1 MPQLIVTESAAQGIE
16 HCRQFFHDKNK
27 LAAKKAAA
35 TIQYYFKQVEAN
47 PYIGKPLQDYPY
59 LRELLIPFG
68 NSSYTAL
75 YQVDDLADI
84 VYILAFRHQ
93 KEAGF

>member
-1 MPQLIVTESAAQGIE
+1 MPQLIVTETPAQGIE
-16 HCRQFFHDKNK
+16 HCRQFLQDKNR
-27 LAAKKAAA
+27 LAAKKAAT
-35 TIQYYFKQVEAN
+35 TIQYHFKQVEAN
-47 PYIGKPLQDYPY
+47 PYIGKPLHDYPY

-68 NSSYTAL
+68 DSGYTAL